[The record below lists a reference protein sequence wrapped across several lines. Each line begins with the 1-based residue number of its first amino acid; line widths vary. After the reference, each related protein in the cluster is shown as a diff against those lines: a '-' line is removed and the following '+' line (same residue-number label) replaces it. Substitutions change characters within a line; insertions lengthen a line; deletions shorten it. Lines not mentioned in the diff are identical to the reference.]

1 MKTGRPMSRD
11 ETVYLVDDDDAVRQS
26 LAFLLMTSGYAVRSY
41 ASASSFL
48 AELESVRSGCV
59 VTDIRMPGLD
69 GLGLQRI
76 LGERGCGL
84 PVIVMTGHGDV
95 PLAVEAMKGGAVD
108 FLEKPFG
115 DEVLLAAVQSAM
127 ERSIVAG
134 KRQLEM
140 LAVKQKLAKL
150 SERERQVLDGLI
162 AGHPNKTIAYDLK
175 ISARTVEVYRANVMT
190 KMDATSLAALLQM
203 VLSAD

>member
-1 MKTGRPMSRD
+1 MSRD